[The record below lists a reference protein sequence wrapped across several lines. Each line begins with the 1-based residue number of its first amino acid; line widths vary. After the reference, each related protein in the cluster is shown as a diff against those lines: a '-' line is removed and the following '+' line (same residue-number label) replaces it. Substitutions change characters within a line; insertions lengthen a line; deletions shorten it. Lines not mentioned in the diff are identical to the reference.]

1 MSALVLVQGHA
12 AERRDGVGDVEEA
25 RRPGLPARSAPQS
38 HLTLTARGR
47 AVVVTF
53 AALSGIILGFV
64 GGRADAASIP
74 EPVATV
80 GVVVERGDTLWSFA
94 AGVAEPDDDLRDVV
108 REIQELNGMGSAGL
122 VAGEVLQLPAR

>member
-1 MSALVLVQGHA
+1 MSALVLIRGNA
-12 AERRDGVGDVEEA
+12 DERYDVGDVKEM
-25 RRPGLPARSAPQS
+25 RRSGTAPRPALQG

-47 AVVVTF
+47 AVLVTF
-53 AALSGIILGFV
+53 AAVSGIVLGFV

-94 AGVAEPDDDLRDVV
+94 ARVAEPDDDLRDVV